1 MLRGN
6 VSRIY
11 VLFIVSMVFATVI
24 CSERALVAKTTKT
37 RNQDKKLLELV
48 TTRKPCTKKHKHP
61 KPTQHTT
68 PCTRHKHTSAIT
80 AELKP
85 APTTRPCEARPCT
98 VGEWSSWGNCSHECG
113 SIGEQHRHRDVV
125 HKYIWCGVKCVC
137 AWLTVQMIP
146 RWSLGT
152 ACVVQRAGAYCS
164 LYRWS
169 PGGNGGLGSSGKR
182 AFPLRMRRSA
192 NQGDVTSDDVTPNDV
207 DITSNV
213 KFEASGGEPLGSW
226 GEWTSW
232 SACSVTCGGG
242 QRFRTRVCQT
252 DGAQCQGK
260 SLDVQVC
267 AESKCALPVDWETP

>member
-1 MLRGN
+1 MFRVFMFCLLSLWFLPPSSVQIVRFPSCGGGCQ
-6 VSRIY
+6 
-11 VLFIVSMVFATVI
+11 VL
-24 CSERALVAKTTKT
+24 LV
-37 RNQDKKLLELV
+37 Q
-48 TTRKPCTKKHKHP
+48 
-61 KPTQHTT
+61 
-68 PCTRHKHTSAIT
+68 
-80 AELKP
+80 
-85 APTTRPCEARPCT
+85 TRPCNRFCANGGTPQGERCQCSGMFKGQCCRIVDGGWSEWSPWSSCTRTCDTGEQLRMRTCDNPYPVHDGHFCNGAREEIRECTNGRPC
-98 VGEWSSWGNCSHECG
+98 
-113 SIGEQHRHRDVV
+113 I
-125 HKYIWCGVKCVC
+125 I
-137 AWLTVQMIP
+137 
-146 RWSLGT
+146 
-152 ACVVQRAGAYCS
+152 
-164 LYRWS
+164 
-169 PGGNGGLGSSGKR
+169 GGNGGLGSSGKR